1 MKERRK
7 RNMSRTGLLFM
18 FCLLMLCGCAQI
30 TGFMENTEVSGR
42 EVESLAAE
50 KEDDTVL
57 LGGMP
62 VGIYMETDGVLVLDT
77 EKMTGMDG
85 KEYTPAQGVVSS
97 GDYITEVNHQKI
109 EGKKQLMD
117 LVEHLDGEKVL
128 LTVRRENTILE
139 KKLTPVQISKGN
151 YRLGIWV
158 RDNVQGLGTITFL
171 TKNNTFAALGHGI
184 HDIDTSTLLMIKR
197 GTLYRTSIQKVQK
210 GSKGNPGTMEGI
222 IVYNRFHRLG
232 VIEKKYGCRY
242 LWRIKFRQK
251 LDRRGSSD
259 TGSKKRGNKDGGGKD
274 SLLH

>member
-7 RNMSRTGLLFM
+7 RNMSGTGLLFL

-30 TGFMENTEVSGR
+30 TEFMENTEVSGR

-197 GTLYRTSIQKVQK
+197 GTLYRTSIQKVQ
-210 GSKGNPGTMEGI
+210 
-222 IVYNRFHRLG
+222 
-232 VIEKKYGCRY
+232 
-242 LWRIKFRQK
+242 
-251 LDRRGSSD
+251 
-259 TGSKKRGNKDGGGKD
+259 
-274 SLLH
+274 

>member
-1 MKERRK
+1 
-7 RNMSRTGLLFM
+7 M
-18 FCLLMLCGCAQI
+18 FCLSMLCGCAQI

-85 KEYTPAQGVVSS
+85 KKYTPAQGVVSS

-171 TKNNTFAALGHGI
+171 TKNNRFAALGHGI
-184 HDIDTSTLLMIKR
+184 HDIDTSTLLTIKR

-222 IVYNRFHRLG
+222 IVYNRFHQLG
-232 VIEKKYGCRY
+232 VIGKNTDAGIYGELNSDRSWIGEEVPIQVAKKEEIKTGEA
-242 LWRIKFRQK
+242 RIRCYI
-251 LDRRGSSD
+251 
-259 TGSKKRGNKDGGGKD
+259 DGEVKEYTICIT
-274 SLLH
+274 

>member
-1 MKERRK
+1 MQTASAFNICKRGVWIMKERRK

-97 GDYITEVNHQKI
+97 GDYITEV
-109 EGKKQLMD
+109 KK
-117 LVEHLDGEKVL
+117 
-128 LTVRRENTILE
+128 
-139 KKLTPVQISKGN
+139 
-151 YRLGIWV
+151 
-158 RDNVQGLGTITFL
+158 
-171 TKNNTFAALGHGI
+171 AA
-184 HDIDTSTLLMIKR
+184 
-197 GTLYRTSIQKVQK
+197 
-210 GSKGNPGTMEGI
+210 
-222 IVYNRFHRLG
+222 
-232 VIEKKYGCRY
+232 
-242 LWRIKFRQK
+242 
-251 LDRRGSSD
+251 D
-259 TGSKKRGNKDGGGKD
+259 TGKM
-274 SLLH
+274 

>member
-7 RNMSRTGLLFM
+7 RNMSRTGLLFL
-18 FCLLMLCGCAQI
+18 FCLLMLCGCTHI
-30 TGFMENTEVSGR
+30 TEFMENTEVSGR

-50 KEDDTVL
+50 KEEDTVL

-85 KEYTPAQGVVSS
+85 KEYIPAQGVVSS

-171 TKNNTFAALGHGI
+171 TKITDSQHWDMAFMMLIQVHFLRSKEERFIEPVFRKCKREAKGI
-184 HDIDTSTLLMIKR
+184 REQWKGLLF
-197 GTLYRTSIQKVQK
+197 
-210 GSKGNPGTMEGI
+210 I
-222 IVYNRFHRLG
+222 IGF
-232 VIEKKYGCRY
+232 I
-242 LWRIKFRQK
+242 
-251 LDRRGSSD
+251 
-259 TGSKKRGNKDGGGKD
+259 
-274 SLLH
+274 SLE

>member
-171 TKNNTFAALGHGI
+171 TKNNSNTPI
-184 HDIDTSTLLMIKR
+184 
-197 GTLYRTSIQKVQK
+197 
-210 GSKGNPGTMEGI
+210 
-222 IVYNRFHRLG
+222 
-232 VIEKKYGCRY
+232 
-242 LWRIKFRQK
+242 
-251 LDRRGSSD
+251 
-259 TGSKKRGNKDGGGKD
+259 
-274 SLLH
+274 

>member
-1 MKERRK
+1 MDHERTQEKEYEQDR
-7 RNMSRTGLLFM
+7 SVVYVLLIDVM
-18 FCLLMLCGCAQI
+18 WLCTDYRIYGKYGSQW
-30 TGFMENTEVSGR
+30 SW

-139 KKLTPVQISKGN
+139 KKLTPVQISKGD

-171 TKNNTFAALGHGI
+171 TKNNRFAALGHGI
-184 HDIDTSTLLMIKR
+184 
-197 GTLYRTSIQKVQK
+197 
-210 GSKGNPGTMEGI
+210 
-222 IVYNRFHRLG
+222 
-232 VIEKKYGCRY
+232 RY
-242 LWRIKFRQK
+242 
-251 LDRRGSSD
+251 
-259 TGSKKRGNKDGGGKD
+259 
-274 SLLH
+274 

>member
-232 VIEKKYGCRY
+232 VIEKNTDAGY

-259 TGSKKRGNKDGGGKD
+259 TGSRKRGNKDGGGKD

>member
-7 RNMSRTGLLFM
+7 RNMSRTGLLFL

-97 GDYITEVNHQKI
+97 GAVSYTH
-109 EGKKQLMD
+109 LMAFQIQD
-117 LVEHLDGEKVL
+117 DILDV
-128 LTVRRENTILE
+128 
-139 KKLTPVQISKGN
+139 
-151 YRLGIWV
+151 
-158 RDNVQGLGTITFL
+158 
-171 TKNNTFAALGHGI
+171 
-184 HDIDTSTLLMIKR
+184 TSTTEQLGKPVHSDEKNEKTTYVTLKGIEQAHKDVERMTEEAIDELKKFPAGDNFLEQLLKS
-197 GTLYRTSIQKVQK
+197 LVYR
-210 GSKGNPGTMEGI
+210 
-222 IVYNRFHRLG
+222 
-232 VIEKKYGCRY
+232 EK
-242 LWRIKFRQK
+242 
-251 LDRRGSSD
+251 
-259 TGSKKRGNKDGGGKD
+259 
-274 SLLH
+274 

>member
-171 TKNNTFAALGHGI
+171 TKNNRFAALGHGI
-184 HDIDTSTLLMIKR
+184 HDIDTSTLLTIKEER
-197 GTLYRTSIQKVQK
+197 FIEPAFRKCKREAK
-210 GSKGNPGTMEGI
+210 GIPEQWKGLLFI
-222 IVYNRFHRLG
+222 IGFIGL
-232 VIEKKYGCRY
+232 E
-242 LWRIKFRQK
+242 
-251 LDRRGSSD
+251 
-259 TGSKKRGNKDGGGKD
+259 
-274 SLLH
+274 

>member
-109 EGKKQLMD
+109 EGKKT
-117 LVEHLDGEKVL
+117 VDGSGG
-128 LTVRRENTILE
+128 TSGWREGPSDSQTRKYDIRKE
-139 KKLTPVQISKGN
+139 IDSCADFKRKLSTWN
-151 YRLGIWV
+151 LGE
-158 RDNVQGLGTITFL
+158 R
-171 TKNNTFAALGHGI
+171 
-184 HDIDTSTLLMIKR
+184 
-197 GTLYRTSIQKVQK
+197 
-210 GSKGNPGTMEGI
+210 
-222 IVYNRFHRLG
+222 
-232 VIEKKYGCRY
+232 
-242 LWRIKFRQK
+242 
-251 LDRRGSSD
+251 
-259 TGSKKRGNKDGGGKD
+259 
-274 SLLH
+274 

>member
-85 KEYTPAQGVVSS
+85 KEYTRAQGVVSS

-171 TKNNTFAALGHGI
+171 TKNNRFAALGHGI
-184 HDIDTSTLLMIKR
+184 HDIDTSNFLRSKEERFIEPVFRKCKREAKGIPEQWKGLLF
-197 GTLYRTSIQKVQK
+197 
-210 GSKGNPGTMEGI
+210 I
-222 IVYNRFHRLG
+222 IGFIGL
-232 VIEKKYGCRY
+232 E
-242 LWRIKFRQK
+242 
-251 LDRRGSSD
+251 
-259 TGSKKRGNKDGGGKD
+259 
-274 SLLH
+274 